1 MNSKDAAYDTIK
13 GKSCMV
19 SNFSSQFVIS
29 QSQFVISWLLI
40 CYIILTVTSPMYDIT
55 LQIFEL
61 SKFSDIKVTE

>member
-1 MNSKDAAYDTIK
+1 
-13 GKSCMV
+13 MV
-19 SNFSSQFVIS
+19 SNISSQFVIS